1 LILPGENW
9 SIKEIALLKSLLC
22 ALRAILYFD
31 TNIESRSEVLM
42 KLLEGTRVIDLTRV
56 LAGPYCTMILADMGA
71 EVIKVERPGTGD
83 DSREFG
89 PFIKN
94 MSAYFVSI
102 NRNKKSITLNLKTD
116 KGKEIFKELVREADI
131 VVENFRPG
139 TMEKLGL
146 GYETLKTINKKL
158 IYAACSGFGHTGPY
172 SHKPAYDL
180 IVQGLGG
187 IMSITGQP
195 DGIPTKVG
203 ASIGDITAGMFTAI
217 GILAALNYRN
227 RTGIGQKVDV
237 AMLDCQVAIL
247 ENAIARYLVS
257 GEVPG
262 PIGNRH
268 PSITPFEAFE
278 TKDDYIIIA
287 IGNDA
292 LWDKFCSM
300 IDRKDLLEDSRYKSN
315 QLRTEHYSELHATLQ
330 EEFKK
335 KTTHEWL
342 ELLDGNG
349 IPCAPINNIE
359 DVVND
364 PQVKA
369 REMLVEIHQ
378 PGIGTFKLPNLPIK
392 FSETP
397 GIIEKPA
404 PALGQDTEE
413 VLKKYLGK
421 TEDELKKLEKEG
433 VI

>member
-1 LILPGENW
+1 
-9 SIKEIALLKSLLC
+9 
-22 ALRAILYFD
+22 
-31 TNIESRSEVLM
+31 M

-71 EVIKVERPGTGD
+71 EVIKIERPGTGD

-116 KGKEIFKELVREADI
+116 RGKEIFKELVREADI

-172 SHKPAYDL
+172 SRKPAYDL

-187 IMSITGQP
+187 IMSITGQT
-195 DGIPTKVG
+195 DGVPTKVG

-217 GILAALNYRN
+217 GILAALNHRN
-227 RTGIGQKVDV
+227 KTGIGQKVDV

-247 ENAIARYLVS
+247 ENAIARYLIS
-257 GEVPG
+257 GEIPR

-278 TKDDYIIIA
+278 TEDDYIIIA
-287 IGNDA
+287 IGNDT
-292 LWDKFCSM
+292 LWDKFCRI

-315 QLRTEHYSELHATLQ
+315 QLRTEHYSKLHATLQ

-335 KTTHEWL
+335 KTTREWF
-342 ELLDGNG
+342 ELLDSNG
-349 IPCAPINNIE
+349 IPCAPINNIK

-378 PGIGTFKLPNLPIK
+378 PGVGNFKLPNLPIK

-397 GIIEKPA
+397 GIIDKPA

-413 VLKKYLGK
+413 VLKKHLGI

-433 VI
+433 II